1 MPKRANP
8 RALIGARPVGRR
20 EASGT
25 AIHRG
30 RSIRTA
36 PSPASLLTV
45 SATTIA
51 ATLALIAAATPAT
64 AQDRPLTADFPEV
77 YRAGGLDAPDWAQFA
92 SGGPVSFDASGNLH
106 ILDPGNYRVVVIDP
120 QGRFVKTIGRQGEGP
135 GEFGFTFRMVVWR
148 DGRLAV
154 NDLQNNAIHLF
165 SPGGEFDH
173 SIRVPSHVSLTSIRP
188 DPNGH
193 ALYARG
199 SSSSTSPIR
208 EALAEMT
215 GETPTEEFDDFSI
228 GRIDLTA
235 DAFAVEVVVEA
246 WQVPR
251 EDRAEKLSA
260 DELLS
265 DPSRI
270 MSTALTSSQDR
281 MFFEPT
287 LRWDILPDGLIAY
300 ADSSAYVIKLVTP
313 GGPVVEVIRR
323 PVEPEAVT
331 RRLRSAA
338 IEREIN
344 TLTRTLERIEGGMP
358 DDVRERVEERE
369 VYPEVSV
376 IRQIRSTW
384 EGGLWI
390 RRPGEEPWSSEGP
403 IDVFGP
409 DRRYVG
415 TFAADSTVMPRA
427 FGPDGLV
434 AYWEVDELDVPTI
447 VVKRL
452 PMEVR

>member
-1 MPKRANP
+1 MMTHTTPA
-8 RALIGARPVGRR
+8 IRR
-20 EASGT
+20 SGST
-25 AIHRG
+25 G
-30 RSIRTA
+30 TVPLPA
-36 PSPASLLTV
+36 PLLTV
-45 SATTIA
+45 SATALATTFLLFATAPPA
-51 ATLALIAAATPAT
+51 A
-64 AQDRPLTADFPEV
+64 AQDRPLAADFPEV
-77 YRAGGLDAPDWAQFA
+77 YRAGGLNAPDWAQFA
-92 SGGPVSFDASGNLH
+92 GRGPVSFDASGNLH
-106 ILDPGNYRVVVIDP
+106 ILDSGNYTVVVIDP
-120 QGRFVKTIGRQGEGP
+120 QGRFARTVGRQGEGP

-165 SPGGEFDH
+165 GAGGEFDH
-173 SIRVPSHVSLTSIRP
+173 STRVPSHISITSIRP
-188 DPNGH
+188 DPNGG
-193 ALYARG
+193 ALYVRG

-208 EALAEMT
+208 EALAELT
-215 GETPTEEFDDFSI
+215 GESPPEEELDEFSI
-228 GRIDLTA
+228 GRIDLAA
-235 DAFAVEVVVEA
+235 DSFAIDLAVQA
-246 WQVPR
+246 WRVTR
-251 EDRAEKLSA
+251 EDRAEEVSL
-260 DELLS
+260 DDILS

-300 ADSSAYVIKLVTP
+300 ADSSAYAIKLVRP
-313 GGPVVEVIRR
+313 GGPVVDVIRR

-344 TLTRTLERIEGGMP
+344 TLTRTFETIEGAMT
-358 DDVRERVEERE
+358 DDVRERIEERE
-369 VYPEVSV
+369 FYPEVSV
-376 IRQIRSTW
+376 IREIRSTW

-409 DRRYVG
+409 DRQYVG
-415 TFAADSTVMPRA
+415 TFAADATTMPGA

-452 PMEVR
+452 PSEVR

>member
-1 MPKRANP
+1 M
-8 RALIGARPVGRR
+8 
-20 EASGT
+20 
-25 AIHRG
+25 
-30 RSIRTA
+30 

-45 SATTIA
+45 SATA
-51 ATLALIAAATPAT
+51 FATALILITAATPAT

-77 YRAGGLDAPDWAQFA
+77 YRAGGLNAPDWAQFA
-92 SGGPVSFDASGNLH
+92 SRGPVSFDASGNLH

-154 NDLQNNAIHLF
+154 NDLQNNVIHLF
-165 SPGGEFDH
+165 GPGGAFDH
-173 SIRVPSHVSLTSIRP
+173 SMRVPSHISLNSLKP
-188 DPNGH
+188 DPNGG
-193 ALYARG
+193 AIYARG
-199 SSSSTSPIR
+199 SSSSTSAIR

-215 GETPTEEFDDFSI
+215 GETPTEEFDEFSI

-235 DAFAVEVVVEA
+235 DAFAVDVVLQA
-246 WQVPR
+246 WQLPR

-270 MSTALTSSQDR
+270 MSTALTSSQER

-287 LRWDILPDGLIAY
+287 LRWDILPDGVIAY

-331 RRLRSAA
+331 RRLRAAA

-358 DDVRERVEERE
+358 DDIRERVEERE

-376 IRQIRSTW
+376 IREIRSTW

-390 RRPGEEPWSSEGP
+390 RRPGEEPWDTEGP

-409 DRRYVG
+409 DRQYVG
-415 TFAADSTVMPRA
+415 TFMADATTMPRA

-447 VVKRL
+447 IVKRL
-452 PMEVR
+452 PSEVR

>member
-1 MPKRANP
+1 MIPQTT
-8 RALIGARPVGRR
+8 
-20 EASGT
+20 T
-25 AIHRG
+25 AIHPG
-30 RSIRTA
+30 RSTRTV

-45 SATTIA
+45 STTALATT
-51 ATLALIAAATPAT
+51 LVLIAGATPVA

-92 SGGPVSFDASGNLH
+92 GRGPVSFDASGNLH

-120 QGRFVKTIGRQGEGP
+120 QGGFVKTIGRQGEGP
-135 GEFGFTFRMVVWR
+135 GEFGFTFRLVVWR

-165 SPGGEFDH
+165 GPGGEFNR
-173 SIRVPSHVSLTSIRP
+173 SMRVPSHISLTSLEP
-188 DPNGH
+188 DPNGD

-199 SSSSTSPIR
+199 SSSSTSPLR
-208 EALAEMT
+208 TALAEMT

-235 DAFAVEVVVEA
+235 EAFAVDLVLQA
-246 WQVPR
+246 WHVTR

-270 MSTALTSSQDR
+270 MSTALASSQDR

-300 ADSSAYVIKLVTP
+300 ADSSAYAINVVTP

-344 TLTRTLERIEGGMP
+344 TLTRTFERIEGGMP

-376 IRQIRSTW
+376 IREIRSTW

-390 RRPGEEPWSSEGP
+390 RRPGEEPWDADGP
-403 IDVFGP
+403 VDVFGP
-409 DRRYVG
+409 DRQYVG
-415 TFAADSTVMPRA
+415 TFAADAATMPRA

-452 PMEVR
+452 PSEVR

>member
-1 MPKRANP
+1 MPSR
-8 RALIGARPVGRR
+8 
-20 EASGT
+20 
-25 AIHRG
+25 
-30 RSIRTA
+30 
-36 PSPASLLTV
+36 ASLLTV
-45 SATTIA
+45 SATA
-51 ATLALIAAATPAT
+51 FATALVLITAATPAT

-77 YRAGGLDAPDWAQFA
+77 YRAGGLNAPDWAQFA
-92 SGGPVSFDASGNLH
+92 SRGPVSFDASGNLH

-154 NDLQNNAIHLF
+154 NDLQNNVIHLF
-165 SPGGEFDH
+165 CPGGAFDH
-173 SIRVPSHVSLTSIRP
+173 SMRVPSHISLNSIKP
-188 DPNGH
+188 DPNGG
-193 ALYARG
+193 AIYARG
-199 SSSSTSPIR
+199 SSSSTSAIR

-215 GETPTEEFDDFSI
+215 GETPTEEFDEFSI

-235 DAFAVEVVVEA
+235 DAFAVDVVLQA
-246 WQVPR
+246 WQLPR

-270 MSTALTSSQDR
+270 MSTALTSSQER

-287 LRWDILPDGLIAY
+287 LRWDILPDGVIAY

-323 PVEPEAVT
+323 LVEPEAVT
-331 RRLRSAA
+331 RRLRAAA

-376 IRQIRSTW
+376 IREIRSTW

-390 RRPGEEPWSSEGP
+390 RRPGEEPWNAEGP

-409 DRRYVG
+409 DRQYVG
-415 TFAADSTVMPRA
+415 TFMADATTMPRA

-447 VVKRL
+447 IVKRL
-452 PMEVR
+452 PSEVR

>member
-1 MPKRANP
+1 MITQKTTAN
-8 RALIGARPVGRR
+8 
-20 EASGT
+20 
-25 AIHRG
+25 HRG
-30 RSIRTA
+30 RSSRTV

-45 SATTIA
+45 SATA
-51 ATLALIAAATPAT
+51 FATALILITAATPAT

-77 YRAGGLDAPDWAQFA
+77 YRAGGLNAPDWAQFA
-92 SGGPVSFDASGNLH
+92 SRGPVSFDASGNLH

-154 NDLQNNAIHLF
+154 NDLQNNVIHLF
-165 SPGGEFDH
+165 GPGGAFDH
-173 SIRVPSHVSLTSIRP
+173 SMRVPSHISLNSLKP
-188 DPNGH
+188 DPNGG
-193 ALYARG
+193 AIYARG
-199 SSSSTSPIR
+199 SSSSTSAIR

-215 GETPTEEFDDFSI
+215 GETPTEEFDEFSI

-235 DAFAVEVVVEA
+235 DAFAVDVVLQA
-246 WQVPR
+246 WQLPR

-270 MSTALTSSQDR
+270 MSTALTSSQER

-287 LRWDILPDGLIAY
+287 LRWDILPDGVIAY

-331 RRLRSAA
+331 RRLRAAA

-358 DDVRERVEERE
+358 DDIRERVEERE

-376 IRQIRSTW
+376 IREIRSTW

-390 RRPGEEPWSSEGP
+390 RRPGEEPWDTEGP

-409 DRRYVG
+409 DRQYVG
-415 TFAADSTVMPRA
+415 TFMADATTMPRA

-447 VVKRL
+447 IVKRL
-452 PMEVR
+452 PSEVR

>member
-1 MPKRANP
+1 M
-8 RALIGARPVGRR
+8 ITQTT
-20 EASGT
+20 T

-30 RSIRTA
+30 RSPRTV

-45 SATTIA
+45 SATAFAT
-51 ATLALIAAATPAT
+51 TLALITAATPAT
-64 AQDRPLTADFPEV
+64 AQDLPLTADFPEI

-106 ILDPGNYRVVVIDP
+106 ILDPGNYRVVVVDP

-135 GEFGFTFRMVVWR
+135 GEFGFTFRMMVWR

-154 NDLQNNAIHLF
+154 NDLQNNAIHVF
-165 SPGGEFDH
+165 GPGGAFDH
-173 SIRVPSHVSLTSIRP
+173 TMRVPSHISLTSIKP
-188 DPNGH
+188 DPNGD

-199 SSSSTSPIR
+199 ASSSTSPIR

-235 DAFAVEVVVEA
+235 DAFAVDVVVQA

-300 ADSSAYVIKLVTP
+300 ADSSAYAIKVVTP

-338 IEREIN
+338 IEREIER
-344 TLTRTLERIEGGMP
+344 LTRTLERIEGGTP

-369 VYPEVSV
+369 FYPEVSV
-376 IRQIRSTW
+376 IREIRSTW

-390 RRPGEEPWSSEGP
+390 RRPGEEPWDAEGP

-409 DRRYVG
+409 DRQYVG
-415 TFAADSTVMPRA
+415 TFAADAATMPWA

-434 AYWEVDELDVPTI
+434 AYWEFDELDVPTI

-452 PMEVR
+452 PGAVR